1 MATNQKTLRSYH
13 RIVSEHKEV
22 LKLSSILSSSI
33 NSTKRIVTMA
43 MEQFYVHKQLWME
56 ERATIIT
63 EFLTEERNVGDFQEN
78 MQRYLKLSDVINSD
92 CDVVTVGPLSLHC
105 GE

>member
-1 MATNQKTLRSYH
+1 
-13 RIVSEHKEV
+13 
-22 LKLSSILSSSI
+22 
-33 NSTKRIVTMA
+33 
-43 MEQFYVHKQLWME
+43 ME